1 MILEVRLRPEAEQ
14 DLSDAAA
21 WYEAQVPGLGH
32 RFLDEVLAAFS
43 SVSETP
49 LMYPVVH
56 RNTRRALIHRF
67 PFGVYFYAEAI
78 EKANWEVRLHR
89 CSAAACAARMDGKG
103 KSRL

>member
-67 PFGVYFYAEAI
+67 PFGVYYRVEQTDIVVLA
-78 EKANWEVRLHR
+78 VMH
-89 CSAAACAARMDGKG
+89 G
-103 KSRL
+103 SRNPRRWKIRT